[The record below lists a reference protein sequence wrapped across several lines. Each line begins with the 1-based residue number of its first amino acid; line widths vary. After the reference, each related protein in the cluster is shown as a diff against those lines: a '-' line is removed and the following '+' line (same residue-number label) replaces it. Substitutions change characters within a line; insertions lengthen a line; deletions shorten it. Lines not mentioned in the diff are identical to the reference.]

1 MMTAAAATAQMLLY
15 YQFHR
20 AHPSSSDQSQSSP
33 ASSSFLTSLC
43 LPLHKTTLNKS
54 RRGTAGSAMMVPA
67 GLGYQ
72 QRTERVLLA
81 DDDAAVCRLLG
92 LVWSGQVV
100 DGRDMR
106 SLGEQ
111 GV

>member
-1 MMTAAAATAQMLLY
+1 
-15 YQFHR
+15 
-20 AHPSSSDQSQSSP
+20 
-33 ASSSFLTSLC
+33 
-43 LPLHKTTLNKS
+43 
-54 RRGTAGSAMMVPA
+54 MMVPA

-100 DGRDMR
+100 DGRDVR